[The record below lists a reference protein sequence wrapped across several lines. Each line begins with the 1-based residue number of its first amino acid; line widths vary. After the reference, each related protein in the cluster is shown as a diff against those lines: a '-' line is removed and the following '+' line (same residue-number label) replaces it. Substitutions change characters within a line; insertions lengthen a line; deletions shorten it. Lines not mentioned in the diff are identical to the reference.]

1 MLRTSDLC
9 QSESIHSGE
18 GLMLETSALK
28 PLYGG
33 HNTTLRWR
41 QILILMS
48 AKGLLKV
55 ETKSSFILMVGK
67 FKLEK
72 KSVVNSILL
81 NRRKI
86 KQNWH
91 NELAQRLR

>member
-9 QSESIHSGE
+9 QGESIHSDE

-28 PLYGG
+28 LLFGG
-33 HNTTLRWR
+33 HNTTLRCR

-55 ETKSSFILMVGK
+55 ETKSSFISMVGK
-67 FKLEK
+67 FKLKREECLSTVFFPIDAK
-72 KSVVNSILL
+72 
-81 NRRKI
+81 
-86 KQNWH
+86 
-91 NELAQRLR
+91 